1 MAQLI
6 VRNLESSVKERL
18 RQRARRHRRSMEDEA
33 REILRNSV
41 NADEPARDGLGT
53 EIAGLFRTAGLDTEI
68 PEFRRQTLKPPRF
81 EE

>member
-6 VRNLESSVKERL
+6 VRNLENSVKERL
-18 RQRARRHRRSMEDEA
+18 RQRARKHRRSMEEEA

-41 NADEPARDGLGT
+41 NEDETAGAGLGT
-53 EIAGLFRTAGLDTEI
+53 EIAKLFQKTGLDTDI
-68 PEFRRQTLKPPRF
+68 PEFRGQTLKPPQF

>member
-6 VRNLESSVKERL
+6 VRNLETSVKERL
-18 RQRARRHRRSMEDEA
+18 RRRAHRHHRSMEEEA

-41 NADEPARDGLGT
+41 NDEEPARDGLGT
-53 EIAGLFRTAGLDTEI
+53 EISALFRKTGIDYDI
-68 PEFRRQTLKPPRF
+68 PELRGQSLKPPSF